1 MAMAPACVA
10 EVMTRP
16 PARARW
22 LAAVADT
29 DDDQQQGGIWTDLDY
44 ADEAGELA
52 MALRGLA
59 RLEAE
64 ILSLCCLLYTS
75 RCV

>member
-1 MAMAPACVA
+1 
-10 EVMTRP
+10 MTRP

-64 ILSLCCLLYTS
+64 ILSL
-75 RCV
+75 